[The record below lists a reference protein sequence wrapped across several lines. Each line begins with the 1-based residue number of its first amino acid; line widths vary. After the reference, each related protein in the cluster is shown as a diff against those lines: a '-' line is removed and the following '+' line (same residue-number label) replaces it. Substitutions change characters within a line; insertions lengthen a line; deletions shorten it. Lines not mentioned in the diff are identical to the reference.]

1 MIRPV
6 RNSIGVMV
14 NHCEWCQR
22 RPGARRAAHENKR
35 LCDSCANAFDAA
47 WGTTTAPY
55 RERGHGTRL

>member
-14 NHCEWCQR
+14 NRCDWCAR
-22 RPGARRAAHENKR
+22 RPGVHRAAHARR
-35 LCDSCANAFDAA
+35 LCDSCNNAFDAA
-47 WGTTTAPY
+47 WGDTAPY